1 MRVTT
6 IEQVDGLVATVTEA
20 VAPEKIDAFLAER
33 LTRYDAELKRDT
45 SLSMRSGIYYLPYP
59 FNKKLVGKLKSYRDG
74 TTKTTK
80 TINDEYGC

>member
-6 IEQVDGLVATVTEA
+6 IEQVDYLVATVTEA

-33 LTRYDAELKRDT
+33 LTRYNAELKRDT
-45 SLSMRSGIYYLPYP
+45 SVRLRSGIYYLPYP
-59 FNKKLVGKLKSYRDG
+59 FNIKLVGKLKSYRDG
-74 TTKTTK
+74 TTKTK